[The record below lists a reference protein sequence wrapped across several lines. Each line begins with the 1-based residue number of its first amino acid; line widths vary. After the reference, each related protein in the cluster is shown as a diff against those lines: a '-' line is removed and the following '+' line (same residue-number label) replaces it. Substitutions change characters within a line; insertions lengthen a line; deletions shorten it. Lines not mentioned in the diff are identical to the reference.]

1 MRYAG
6 LLGTRPW
13 HRSSRPADRL
23 ETMLIGRASPLG
35 DELTHPSLPILRT
48 RHLVSGYPR
57 KKGRA
62 TKVDAA
68 TRVNSNEAEVIYT
81 RRLLDTICSY
91 CMLRTELF

>member
-1 MRYAG
+1 MELPESARWPTQNHPDWQGIADG
-6 LLGTRPW
+6 GARRP
-13 HRSSRPADRL
+13 P
-23 ETMLIGRASPLG
+23 
-35 DELTHPSLPILRT
+35 LPILRT
-48 RHLVSGYPR
+48 RQLVSGYPR